1 MPPFPHPAN
10 PLTARIGFPGSA
22 AEHSSRTMNEQCSQV
37 SVAAF
42 ADTEQSGF
50 SAA

>member
-1 MPPFPHPAN
+1 MPSFPHTLY
-10 PLTARIGFPGSA
+10 PLTARIGFPGST

-42 ADTEQSGF
+42 ADTEQSSF